1 MLVHRKTFSVKRFGA
16 LRDLKITW
24 YRATDGYIRLTNH
37 LQHKSGGYESYQG
50 KSLNVYQENQEP
62 IWIVIIYWI
71 TCIH

>member
-50 KSLNVYQENQEP
+50 KSMNVYQ
-62 IWIVIIYWI
+62 
-71 TCIH
+71 